1 MRLALAVLV
10 ALTASA
16 RAEPVVLAPGQ
27 LEAELVTEINAA
39 PKYAQP
45 LSVAPDVWWGASER
59 WTIGIVHSDPA
70 LDVFRPGATFCLRT
84 APPLSC
90 GHFYRGSGLD
100 VRWRARE
107 GRLAIAPRARL
118 LLRDVDPW
126 KPAVTLG
133 ALVRWT
139 SGRLELTGDP
149 YLQLG
154 LANTDRGNRAQLFLP
169 VELSVGVLC
178 RWHVESPGLAGARSN
193 AQRCGVTID
202 MRTGYNGELATWRD
216 GYHVPLW
223 LGVRALAT
231 HGVELGAALGF
242 YSLLGPQATVKER
255 AAFVTVAWR
264 S

>member
-10 ALTASA
+10 ALAATAH
-16 RAEPVVLAPGQ
+16 AEPVVLAPGQ
-27 LEAELVTEINAA
+27 LEAELVAEINAA

-45 LSVAPDVWWGASER
+45 LSLAPDVWWGASER

-70 LDVFRPGATFCLRT
+70 LDVFRPGASFCLRT

-90 GHFYRGSGLD
+90 EHFYRGSGLD

-154 LANTDRGNRAQLFLP
+154 LANTDRGNRAQLVLP
-169 VELSVGVLC
+169 VELSIGFLC
-178 RWHVESPGLAGARSN
+178 RWRVD
-193 AQRCGVTID
+193 V
-202 MRTGYNGELATWRD
+202 RTGYNSELATWRD

-223 LGVRALAT
+223 LGGRALVT
-231 HGVELGAALGF
+231 HGLELGAALGF
-242 YSLLGPQATVKER
+242 FSLLGPQATVKER
-255 AAFVTVAWR
+255 AAFLTVGWR